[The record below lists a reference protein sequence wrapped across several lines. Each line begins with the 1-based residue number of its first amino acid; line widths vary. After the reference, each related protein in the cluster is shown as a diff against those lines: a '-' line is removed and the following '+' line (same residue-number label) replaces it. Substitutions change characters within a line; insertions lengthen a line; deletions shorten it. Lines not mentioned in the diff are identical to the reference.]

1 VTGWAWAAIM
11 LGYVI
16 VAALTARLFIRA
28 DLDRAARHAL
38 NDRRG
43 AARYVKPGPDAEERE
58 RWASVQGSLITQRDR
73 DESARLGLMVGAG
86 WPIFWL
92 FTTILAL
99 AALLVGL
106 LHMGARKMSAGIVPQ
121 TERERLAI
129 VAARRDRQELDLL
142 RKQARDLDLPFPGDD
157 A

>member
-1 VTGWAWAAIM
+1 
-11 LGYVI
+11 
-16 VAALTARLFIRA
+16 
-28 DLDRAARHAL
+28 
-38 NDRRG
+38 
-43 AARYVKPGPDAEERE
+43 
-58 RWASVQGSLITQRDR
+58 
-73 DESARLGLMVGAG
+73 MVGAG

>member
-43 AARYVKPGPDAEERE
+43 AARYVKPGCRTL
-58 RWASVQGSLITQRDR
+58 RSASDGHPSR
-73 DESARLGLMVGAG
+73 A
-86 WPIFWL
+86 
-92 FTTILAL
+92 
-99 AALLVGL
+99 
-106 LHMGARKMSAGIVPQ
+106 H
-121 TERERLAI
+121 
-129 VAARRDRQELDLL
+129 
-142 RKQARDLDLPFPGDD
+142 
-157 A
+157 